1 MASQRKGQNA
11 QQKKGRSAKP
21 QVQQNAPAVI
31 EPSVRQDILAV
42 ALIVLAV
49 AMVVSLVFPTTAIV
63 TSLLGA
69 GLTYL
74 FGIGAILCPIA
85 IVVFA
90 ISHFMQRDVVG
101 SKRVACG
108 LGLIV
113 LAILALF
120 SVNGG
125 VPESA
130 PSQIFLMEGYVE
142 TTGGIVGGALAWA
155 LLALVGRIIANV
167 VLVAL
172 IVTGILVCGLSFQ
185 KMQEGM
191 KRTVEQAKQGRLA
204 AQAQRAQAKAV
215 PEAAF
220 GGAAASPIQS
230 VDDLF
235 SDMDDPDGTA
245 PTRLFDETGEG
256 KTTYIGERKTTVL
269 KRGKKAQDA
278 ASDEAEAP
286 KKKRH
291 PRLSLKHAEPAKDV
305 ADDSDASNVT
315 ADPATA
321 TVAAAA
327 PQHENVP
334 DFLRDAA
341 AKKEAEDKASAQKEG
356 STKKRRLKPFAA
368 SSQKAETPAIVPAK
382 DASAD
387 NPELPPLSLLES
399 NPDSAQSMSS
409 QDELKATAARL
420 QSTLEE
426 FGLTSKVV
434 GWVSGPIV
442 TTFQISMGEGERV
455 SRITNLED
463 DIALSLAATSVRI
476 FAPIPGT
483 SLVGIEIPNK
493 ERQSVCLGDVLP
505 YAKSKSPLEVAFGRD
520 TEGRP
525 ITVDIA
531 KLPHLLVAGTTGSGK
546 SVLLNTIIVSMLM
559 RATPQQVR
567 MIMIDPKRVEFTGYN
582 GLPHLYVPVVTDPHQ
597 AAGALQWGVSEMER
611 RLKVFEHYKV
621 RDIKTFNANIDGD
634 KWADMEHPPEHMP
647 YFVIVIDELSD
658 LMMVARKDVEASIV
672 RIAQLGRAAGIHLIV
687 ATQRPSADVVTG
699 LIKAN
704 IDNRVALSVDSS
716 VNSRIILD
724 ATGAERLLGSGDML
738 YRLRGRKPKR
748 ALGCYVSDDEIES
761 VVAFVKD
768 HFEADYHS
776 EILSAVTPGSVD
788 GSASGQSA
796 AEDDDPLV
804 WEAAQIVVDS
814 QLGST
819 SGLQRRLK
827 VGYARAGR
835 IMDMLES
842 KGIVGPPDGSKP
854 REVLLDEAGLEE
866 LRIAEE
872 KYREVE

>member
-1 MASQRKGQNA
+1 MAAKSKTAA
-11 QQKKGRSAKP
+11 QKNISRAQKP
-21 QVQQNAPAVI
+21 QVQHSAAPVI
-31 EPSVRQDILAV
+31 EPSVKQDILAV
-42 ALIVLAV
+42 LLIVLAV
-49 AMVVSLVFPTTAIV
+49 AMVVALVTPTSAVV
-63 TSLLGA
+63 TTLLGRA
-69 GLTYL
+69 LALL
-74 FGIGAILCPIA
+74 FGVGAILCPVA
-85 IVVFA
+85 IVLFA
-90 ISHFMQRDVVG
+90 ATHFMDRSILG
-101 SKRVACG
+101 SKRVAIG

-113 LAILALF
+113 LAVLALI
-120 SVNGG
+120 SVNAG
-125 VPESA
+125 VPESMPQLVLDPA
-130 PSQIFLMEGYVE
+130 YMEKA
-142 TTGGIVGGALAWA
+142 GGLVGGALAWV
-155 LLALVGRIIANV
+155 LLVLVGRIVANV
-167 VLVAL
+167 MLSGL
-172 IVTGILVCGLSFQ
+172 IVTGALVCGLSLSKLKSGMQ
-185 KMQEGM
+185 GKME
-191 KRTVEQAKQGRLA
+191 ALKQSREA
-204 AQAQRAQAKAV
+204 ARAQKAEPAPAV
-215 PEAAF
+215 A
-220 GGAAASPIQS
+220 
-230 VDDLF
+230 DLDELF
-235 SDMDDPDGTA
+235 ADVQDPDGTA
-245 PTRLFDETGEG
+245 PTTLFDPVGDG
-256 KTTYIGERKTTVL
+256 KTTYIGDRKTTVL
-269 KRGKKAQDA
+269 KRGRKKAAIETEA
-278 ASDEAEAP
+278 AAPEETSGSKAE
-286 KKKRH
+286 KTTKKRH
-291 PRLSLKHAEPAKDV
+291 PRLSLKHVQPAADV
-305 ADDSDASNVT
+305 DDASDSANETPDEDEPEET
-315 ADPATA
+315 AAAPAA
-321 TVAAAA
+321 AAAA
-327 PQHENVP
+327 PAHEAVP
-334 DFLRDAA
+334 DFLKEAA
-341 AKKEAEDKASAQKEG
+341 ARAEGKGRA
-356 STKKRRLKPFAA
+356 TKTAAPAAAPAA
-368 SSQKAETPAIVPAK
+368 ST
-382 DASAD
+382 ASGAD
-387 NPELPPLSLLES
+387 GAELPPLSLLES

-409 QDELKATAARL
+409 QEELRTTAEKL

-426 FGLTSKVV
+426 FGLTAKVT

-483 SLVGIEIPNK
+483 SLVGIEIPNH

-520 TEGRP
+520 TEGKP

-761 VVAFVKD
+761 VVSFVKE
-768 HFEADYHS
+768 HFESDMHS
-776 EILSAVTPGSVD
+776 EILSAVAPGALPGES
-788 GSASGQSA
+788 GSSQGP
-796 AEDDDPLV
+796 EDDDPLV

-835 IMDMLES
+835 IMDMLEA

-872 KYREVE
+872 KYREVV

>member
-1 MASQRKGQNA
+1 MAAKSKTAA
-11 QQKKGRSAKP
+11 QKNIARAQKP
-21 QVQQNAPAVI
+21 QVQHSAAPVI
-31 EPSVRQDILAV
+31 EPSVKQDILAV
-42 ALIVLAV
+42 LLIVLAV
-49 AMVVSLVFPTTAIV
+49 AMVVALVTPTSAVV
-63 TSLLGA
+63 TTLLGRALSLL
-69 GLTYL
+69 
-74 FGIGAILCPIA
+74 FGVGAILCPLAIA
-85 IVVFA
+85 LFA
-90 ISHFMQRDVVG
+90 ATHFMDRSILG
-101 SKRVACG
+101 SKRVAVG

-113 LAILALF
+113 LAVLALI
-120 SVNGG
+120 SVNAG

-130 PSQIFLMEGYVE
+130 PQQVLDPAYMERA
-142 TTGGIVGGALAWA
+142 GGLLGGALAWV
-155 LLALVGRIIANV
+155 LLVLVGRIVSNV
-167 VLVAL
+167 VLAGL
-172 IVTGILVCGLSFQ
+172 IVTGALVCGLSLT
-185 KMQEGM
+185 KLKSEMQEKM
-191 KRTVEQAKQGRLA
+191 SALKQSHEMSRV
-204 AQAQRAQAKAV
+204 QKA
-215 PEAAF
+215 EAAP
-220 GGAAASPIQS
+220 AS
-230 VDDLF
+230 VADLDELF
-235 SDMDDPDGTA
+235 ADAQDPDGTA
-245 PTRLFDETGEG
+245 PTTLFDPLGDG
-256 KTTYIGERKTTVL
+256 KTTYIGDRKTTVL
-269 KRGKKAQDA
+269 KRNRKKAPV
-278 ASDEAEAP
+278 EAEKPVDAEEDADS
-286 KKKRH
+286 KTEKAQKKRH
-291 PRLSLKHAEPAKDV
+291 PRLSLKHVQPAADIEDSSDAANETPDEDEPA
-305 ADDSDASNVT
+305 AQ
-315 ADPATA
+315 
-321 TVAAAA
+321 AAA
-327 PQHENVP
+327 PASAAAPAHEAVP
-334 DFLRDAA
+334 DFL
-341 AKKEAEDKASAQKEG
+341 KEAAVRAEGKKTQIQK
-356 STKKRRLKPFAA
+356 
-368 SSQKAETPAIVPAK
+368 K
-382 DASAD
+382 DASASAQTAAASSAE
-387 NPELPPLSLLES
+387 PGELPPLSLLES

-409 QDELKATAARL
+409 QEELRSTAEKL

-426 FGLTSKVV
+426 FGLTAKVT

-442 TTFQISMGEGERV
+442 TTFQISMGE
-455 SRITNLED
+455 
-463 DIALSLAATSVRI
+463 
-476 FAPIPGT
+476 
-483 SLVGIEIPNK
+483 IPNH

-520 TEGRP
+520 TEGKP

-768 HFEADYHS
+768 HFESDMHD
-776 EILSAVTPGSVD
+776 EILSAVAPGALPGEPS
-788 GSASGQSA
+788 GSQGP
-796 AEDDDPLV
+796 EDDDPLV

-835 IMDMLES
+835 IMDMLEA

-872 KYREVE
+872 KYREVV

>member
-1 MASQRKGQNA
+1 MAAKSKTAA
-11 QQKKGRSAKP
+11 QKNIARAQKP
-21 QVQQNAPAVI
+21 QVQHSAAPVI
-31 EPSVRQDILAV
+31 EPSVKQDILAV
-42 ALIVLAV
+42 LLIVLAV
-49 AMVVSLVFPTTAIV
+49 AMVVALVTPTSAVV
-63 TSLLGA
+63 TTLLGRALSLL
-69 GLTYL
+69 
-74 FGIGAILCPIA
+74 FGVGAILCPLAIA
-85 IVVFA
+85 LFA
-90 ISHFMQRDVVG
+90 ATHFMDRSILG
-101 SKRVACG
+101 SKRVAVG

-113 LAILALF
+113 LAVLALI
-120 SVNGG
+120 SVNAG

-130 PSQIFLMEGYVE
+130 PQQVLDPAYMERA
-142 TTGGIVGGALAWA
+142 GGLLGGALAWV
-155 LLALVGRIIANV
+155 LLVLVGRIVSNV
-167 VLVAL
+167 VLAGL
-172 IVTGILVCGLSFQ
+172 IVTGALVCGLSLT
-185 KMQEGM
+185 KLKSEMQEKM
-191 KRTVEQAKQGRLA
+191 SALKQSREMS
-204 AQAQRAQAKAV
+204 RAQKA
-215 PEAAF
+215 EAAP
-220 GGAAASPIQS
+220 AS
-230 VDDLF
+230 VADLDELF
-235 SDMDDPDGTA
+235 ADAQDPDGTA
-245 PTRLFDETGEG
+245 PTTLFDPLGDG
-256 KTTYIGERKTTVL
+256 KTTYIGDRKTTVL
-269 KRGKKAQDA
+269 KRNRKKAPV
-278 ASDEAEAP
+278 EAEKPVDAEEDADS
-286 KKKRH
+286 KTEKAQKKRH
-291 PRLSLKHAEPAKDV
+291 PRLSLKHVRPAADIEDSSDAANETPDEDEPA
-305 ADDSDASNVT
+305 AQ
-315 ADPATA
+315 
-321 TVAAAA
+321 AAA
-327 PQHENVP
+327 PASAAAPAHEAVP
-334 DFLRDAA
+334 DFL
-341 AKKEAEDKASAQKEG
+341 KEAAVRAEGKKTQIQK
-356 STKKRRLKPFAA
+356 
-368 SSQKAETPAIVPAK
+368 K
-382 DASAD
+382 DASA
-387 NPELPPLSLLES
+387 PAQTAAASSAEPGELPPLSLLES

-409 QDELKATAARL
+409 QEELRSTAEKL

-426 FGLTSKVV
+426 FGLTAKVT

-483 SLVGIEIPNK
+483 SLVGIEIPNH

-520 TEGRP
+520 TEGKP

-768 HFEADYHS
+768 HFESDMHD
-776 EILSAVTPGSVD
+776 EILSAVAPGALPGEPS
-788 GSASGQSA
+788 GSQGP
-796 AEDDDPLV
+796 EDDDPLV

-835 IMDMLES
+835 IMDMLEA

-872 KYREVE
+872 KYREVV